1 MAKRTLNIGG
11 KEYEAEEITYQAD
24 SENGGE
30 QWSAFTLHDGTALKV
45 KAVLVSVL
53 RVEGA
58 FTPNGDPLYQA
69 NASLVVS
76 TNAPESLRRKV

>member
-1 MAKRTLNIGG
+1 
-11 KEYEAEEITYQAD
+11 
-24 SENGGE
+24 
-30 QWSAFTLHDGTALKV
+30 
-45 KAVLVSVL
+45 VSVL